1 MRELRKVTKAVK
13 DYEKLL
19 TEDPQNAKTYQ
30 KEYRNDV
37 EILVAVIQTYL
48 NTTAE
53 ILQTWCE
60 ISVEVFDMPT
70 NNLFQRIKR
79 TIHMTIVNHYLNRL
93 SLEMSKAGK
102 LQTALTKI
110 QTRFMQYQYFC
121 PN

>member
-13 DYEKLL
+13 EYEKLL

-79 TIHMTIVNHYLNRL
+79 AIHMAIVNHYLNRL